1 MCLISLVALQLLWS
15 NLAGWG
21 GWHVLST
28 VPLSWQRSWRLHV
41 GRTPRLF
48 CVGGVS
54 FLLCTVCLLATT
66 SLFCPQLGDSASW
79 CSQSCMIPSWAATLI
94 PAARWQH
101 CSFASGGLVCVL
113 TWLLTW
119 QAAPRVSG

>member
-1 MCLISLVALQLLWS
+1 MCLISLVALQRLWS
-15 NLAGWG
+15 NLPGWG
-21 GWHVLST
+21 ERPVLST
-28 VPLSWQRSWRLHV
+28 VPLSWQFSWRLHV

-66 SLFCPQLGDSASW
+66 SLFCLQLGDFASW
-79 CSQSCMIPSWAATLI
+79 CLQSCMIPSWEATLI
-94 PAARWQH
+94 PAARWRH
-101 CSFASGGLVCVL
+101 CNSVFGDLACVM
-113 TWLLTW
+113 TWQLTW